1 MANLRNIY
9 DSRRI
14 WKVVFLAISL
24 VLVALFLYIS
34 NNLVKDLAVQE
45 RERMEIWAE
54 ATQELATMGSGSE
67 VDANGNPIG
76 TSATDVDFLLS
87 IIEAN
92 HNIPVL
98 LVDDQDNILLH
109 RNFRLPEPE
118 DSLSFEIAP
127 ANLKFLNKKLR
138 HLKNTENKIDIKI
151 DEETTQYL
159 YYEDSTLLRRLAY
172 FPYIQLAV
180 LILFFAIAYFALMSI
195 KKAEQ
200 NKVWVGLSK
209 ETAHQLGTPISSLMA
224 WSEVLKESYPDD
236 QIIPEIDKDVKR
248 LQLIADRFSKV
259 GSAPEM
265 IDTDVKDVIWHVVNY
280 ITKRFVK
287 VSITCN
293 LPATDVH
300 TLLCAS
306 LFEWVIENLC
316 KNAIDAMEGSGHIT
330 ITMHELTDKI
340 SIDITDSGKG
350 IPKNRFNMVFAPGY
364 TTKNRGWGLGLS
376 LSKRIIEDYHHGT
389 IYVKSSEPG
398 KGTTFRIDLR
408 K

>member
-1 MANLRNIY
+1 MQWTQRNRNVKYLLILVA
-9 DSRRI
+9 I
-14 WKVVFLAISL
+14 CIATFFLVYSHILVKGLKDEASAKMTVWADAMSALDRADEDTDLDL
-24 VLVALFLYIS
+24 VLSVIK
-34 NNLVKDLAVQE
+34 NNNTIPIIVLNGKGEIEQYRNLSLRHAQSHADTIAYLQDRVKGMRQYGYAITSPTSDSTSY
-45 RERMEIWAE
+45 MEI
-54 ATQELATMGSGSE
+54 L
-67 VDANGNPIG
+67 
-76 TSATDVDFLLS
+76 
-87 IIEAN
+87 
-92 HNIPVL
+92 
-98 LVDDQDNILLH
+98 
-109 RNFRLPEPE
+109 
-118 DSLSFEIAP
+118 
-127 ANLKFLNKKLR
+127 
-138 HLKNTENKIDIKI
+138 
-151 DEETTQYL
+151 
-159 YYEDSTLLRRLAY
+159 YEDSRILKQLAY
-172 FPYIQLAV
+172 FPYIQLAILLVFV
-180 LILFFAIAYFALMSI
+180 LIIIVTLLSL
-195 KKAEQ
+195 KRAEQ
-200 NKVWVGLSK
+200 NSVWVGLTK

>member
-1 MANLRNIY
+1 MQWTQRNRNVKYLLILVA
-9 DSRRI
+9 I
-14 WKVVFLAISL
+14 CIATFFLVYSHILVKGLKDEASAKMTVWADAMSALDRADEDTDLDL
-24 VLVALFLYIS
+24 VLSVIK
-34 NNLVKDLAVQE
+34 NNNTIPIIVLNGKGEIEQYRNLSLRHAQSYADTIAYLQDRVKGMRQYGYAITSPTSDSTSY
-45 RERMEIWAE
+45 MEI
-54 ATQELATMGSGSE
+54 L
-67 VDANGNPIG
+67 
-76 TSATDVDFLLS
+76 
-87 IIEAN
+87 
-92 HNIPVL
+92 
-98 LVDDQDNILLH
+98 
-109 RNFRLPEPE
+109 
-118 DSLSFEIAP
+118 
-127 ANLKFLNKKLR
+127 
-138 HLKNTENKIDIKI
+138 
-151 DEETTQYL
+151 
-159 YYEDSTLLRRLAY
+159 YEDSRILKQLAY
-172 FPYIQLAV
+172 FPYIQLAILLVFV
-180 LILFFAIAYFALMSI
+180 LIIIVTLLSL
-195 KKAEQ
+195 KRAEQ
-200 NKVWVGLSK
+200 NSVWVGLTK